1 MAVLVV
7 TENRI
12 IFTEKDSCVVATG
25 GGEQSKDYREE
36 HEPKNP
42 RTILPACPAL
52 KLYC

>member
-25 GGEQSKDYREE
+25 GGSRVKITG
-36 HEPKNP
+36 KN
-42 RTILPACPAL
+42 TNL
-52 KLYC
+52 KTQGLSYQLAQL